1 VKATRKP
8 HTPAWESRK
17 DSTPGSASVFDDFA
31 WWDERDVLTYITP
44 ARFAYAR
51 SVSGPL
57 RGRRVLD
64 LCCGGGL
71 LAEPVAREGGR
82 VTGIDISANALQV
95 ARRHA
100 AESGLEIGYVRSPAE
115 LLPFAAESFDLAL
128 AFDALEHVDDLPE
141 TIQQVSRV
149 LRPGGRLIYDTMNRT
164 IFCLVAAIWIGENL
178 WPGGPPKG
186 THEWR
191 KLIKPRELVKLMA
204 EHGIANVET
213 RGFMP
218 MGIDRRGRLKM
229 RLGPYRGLS
238 YVGYGVKG

>member
-1 VKATRKP
+1 VKATR
-8 HTPAWESRK
+8 ESRA
-17 DSTPGSASVFDDFA
+17 PAMERRNGSAPSGASVFDHFP

-44 ARFAYAR
+44 ARFSYAR

-71 LAEPVAREGGR
+71 LAEPVAREGAR
-82 VTGIDISANALQV
+82 VMGIDISENALRV

-100 AESGLEIGYVRSPAE
+100 DAGGLKIGYVRSPAE
-115 LLPFAAESFDLAL
+115 LLPFADGSFDLVL
-128 AFDALEHVDDLPE
+128 AFDALEHVDDLPA
-141 TIQQVSRV
+141 TIRQVSRV

-164 IFCLVAAIWIGENL
+164 LFCRVAAIWIGENL

-186 THEWR
+186 THDWR
-191 KLIKPRELVKLMA
+191 KLIKPRELVALMA
-204 EHGIANVET
+204 EHGITNVET

-218 MGIDRRGRLKM
+218 VGVDRRGRLKM
-229 RLGPYRGLS
+229 RLGPFKGMS
-238 YVGYGVKG
+238 YVGYGVKR